1 MKSFNNTKPLTY
13 DEMLNIENKIYEEQI
28 INNEVK
34 SEQVII
40 ENIMKRELGTFCDK
54 TFNFPQH
61 IFLID
66 NYKGNILVG
75 RKIKSVLSIEN
86 KINAFHCSMITSSM
100 LLGFFIR
107 KEENGKDVKVH
118 YYPFTKGEKVTIFNE
133 IKHDKMINL
142 YYPFK
147 YRHFSTNEEE
157 KSPNEGWSL
166 NPEKVVYLGYGE
178 EHIRD
183 YTITFLRNIVKHDMV
198 IYDPA
203 CSTGQFLN
211 TIKKA
216 YPFVKT
222 IGQDLSRE
230 MCDYAKDYVDEI
242 YYGDSINSQIK
253 DNSVDIM
260 FLRFLNS
267 EVVTTEYAYK
277 LFDSLIKKVK
287 NKGKIIAFG
296 HTALLI
302 EDSYFKECG
311 LITQQRI
318 AYDKKYDAIFQYYV
332 LEKEE

>member
-1 MKSFNNTKPLTY
+1 MRSFNNIKPLTY
-13 DEMLNIENKIYEEQI
+13 DEMLEIENKIYYEQI
-28 INNEVK
+28 ISSDTK

-40 ENIMKRELGTFCDK
+40 EDIMKRKLETFCDK

-66 NYKGNILVG
+66 NFKGKIIVG
-75 RKIKSVLSIEN
+75 RKIRSILSIEN
-86 KINAFHCSMITSSM
+86 KINAFHCSMVTSSM
-100 LLGFFIR
+100 LLGFLSN
-107 KEENGKDVKVH
+107 KEENGKNVKVQ
-118 YYPFTKGEKVTIFNE
+118 YYPFTKGEKITIFNQ
-133 IKHDKMINL
+133 IKQDKMIDL

-147 YRHFSTNEEE
+147 YRHFTTNEEE
-157 KSPNEGWSL
+157 KSPKDGWSL

-178 EHIRD
+178 EHIRN
-183 YTITFLRNIVKHDMV
+183 YTIIFLKNIVKNNMI

-211 TIKKA
+211 TIKKS

-222 IGQDLSRE
+222 IGQDLSKE

-242 YYGDSINSQIK
+242 YCGDSINSPIE

-267 EVVTTEYAYK
+267 EVVTTEYAHE
-277 LFDSLIKKVK
+277 LFSHLIKKVK
-287 NKGKIIAFG
+287 SKGMIIAFG

-302 EDSYFKECG
+302 EDSYFKKCG
-311 LITQQRI
+311 LKVLQRI
-318 AYDKKYDAIFQYYV
+318 AYDPKYDAIFQYYV
-332 LEKEE
+332 LVKGE

>member
-28 INNEVK
+28 INDEVK
-34 SEQVII
+34 AEQII
-40 ENIMKRELGTFCDK
+40 VEDILKRKIETFSDK

-100 LLGFFIR
+100 LLGFLKR
-107 KEENGKDVKVH
+107 KDEFGKDVKVE
-118 YYPFTKGEKVTIFNE
+118 YFPFTKGEKVTIFNE
-133 IKHDKMINL
+133 IKNDRMINL

-147 YRHFSTNEEE
+147 YRHFETNEEE

-183 YTITFLRNIVKHDMV
+183 YTITFLKNIVKKDMI

-211 TIKKA
+211 TIKKE

-222 IGQDLSRE
+222 IGQDLSKE
-230 MCDYAKDYVDEI
+230 MCDYAKNYVDEI
-242 YYGDSINSQIK
+242 YCGDSINSPIK
-253 DNSVDIM
+253 NNSVDLM

-277 LFDSLIKKVK
+277 LFNYLIKKVK
-287 NKGKIIAFG
+287 NKGKIVAFG

-302 EDSYFKECG
+302 QDSHFKKCG
-311 LITQQRI
+311 LKVQQRI
-318 AYDKKYDAIFQYYV
+318 AYDEKYDAIFQYYV

>member
-34 SEQVII
+34 PEQVVI
-40 ENIMKRELGTFCDK
+40 ENIMKRELETFCDK

-61 IFLID
+61 IFLVD

-100 LLGFFIR
+100 LLGFLNR
-107 KEENGKDVKVH
+107 KEENGKDVKVQ
-118 YYPFTKGEKVTIFNE
+118 YYPFTRGEKVTIFNE
-133 IKHDKMINL
+133 IKHNKMINL

-147 YRHFSTNEEE
+147 YRHFATNEEE

-183 YTITFLRNIVKHDMV
+183 YTITFLRNIVKHDMI

-211 TIKKA
+211 TIKKS

-222 IGQDLSRE
+222 VGQDLSRE

-242 YYGDSINSQIK
+242 YCGDSINSPIK
-253 DNSVDIM
+253 NNSVDIM

-267 EVVTTEYAYK
+267 EVVTTEYAYI
-277 LFDSLIKKVK
+277 LFDNLIKKVK

-302 EDSYFKECG
+302 EDSYFKKCG
-311 LITQQRI
+311 LKVQQRI
-318 AYDKKYDAIFQYYV
+318 AYDKKYDAVFQYYV